1 MGWIRGEDDFYDND
15 KMLAAGSIGRDLFWH
30 GLGWCNRNLTDGL
43 IPKQRALLLVDF
55 TDAAVVDGTRVV
67 KGQACAPLAVKRLLS
82 AGLWHE
88 DGHNCPTCTQPG
100 PNHYIVHDYLEFQP
114 SRATQL
120 KKREEAKQRMA
131 SARGA
136 RSQNVR
142 ANIEGTSEEV
152 RLTPSPS
159 PSPLLKKAG
168 GHVTEVGEDTAPP
181 ICSKHGETN
190 SDTPCRP
197 CMKRREWSE
206 RQADDVE
213 RDQLEQRRRLKDLR
227 DNCLICAGTNL
238 VEVREGYVVKCEH
251 DQAVSHA

>member
-1 MGWIRGEDDFYDND
+1 MGWIRCEDDFYDND

-55 TDAAVVDGTRVV
+55 TDAAVVNGSRVV
-67 KGQACAPLAVKRLLS
+67 KGQACAPVAVSRLLG
-82 AGLWHE
+82 AGVWHE
-88 DGHNCPTCTQPG
+88 DGHDCVTCRQPG
-100 PNHYIVHDYLEFQP
+100 PNHYLVHDYLEFQP

-120 KKREEAKQRMA
+120 AKREEAKRRMA
-131 SARGA
+131 AARGSG
-136 RSQNVR
+136 SQNVR
-142 ANIEGTSEEV
+142 ANIEATSDEV

-159 PSPLLKKAG
+159 PSPLLKKEG
-168 GHVTEVGEDTAPP
+168 GHVTEVSETAPPP

-197 CMKRREWSE
+197 CMKRREWAE
-206 RQADDVE
+206 RQAHDLE

-227 DNCLICAGTNL
+227 DNCPTCVGTNL
-238 VEVREGYVVKCEH
+238 VEVSEGYVVKCEH